1 MERLVQYHPLK
12 KTPRNSVN
20 TFQCLNLVYITKLDH
35 HGGNLN
41 EAYDASFSNMHFLI
55 SGPDFK
61 PTIWTKVPRTVM
73 QYSYSVFL
81 FFFSVILG
89 SLIKQCILFEIF
101 LQFSLPPPQT
111 MLKVGENSGY
121 TRPTLFVAR
130 LISGLLYGQ
139 TREQRNKNI
148 NGTKINVQ
156 SPALYKRR
164 QQMKTKCLIQAQ
176 WKSLWLKQQFMKSD
190 QKCNCNVSNV
200 NLCLDRSAVSSHS
213 ALRSSTDHHRKRWC

>member
-20 TFQCLNLVYITKLDH
+20 TFQCLNIVYITKLDN

-41 EAYDASFSNMHFLI
+41 EAYNASFSNMHFLI

-73 QYSYSVFL
+73 QYSYFSV

-101 LQFSLPPPQT
+101 LQFSLPPPHT
-111 MLKVGENSGY
+111 MLKVEENSGY

-156 SPALYKRR
+156 SPALYKCR
-164 QQMKTKCLIQAQ
+164 QRMKTKCLIQAQ
-176 WKSLWLKQQFMKSD
+176 
-190 QKCNCNVSNV
+190 
-200 NLCLDRSAVSSHS
+200 
-213 ALRSSTDHHRKRWC
+213 